1 MTVGIGVVAGGVM
14 GILGGASVNK
24 NSSLSEA
31 NLAMTSSNIPDP
43 VPFSDRKSGKGAI
56 GGIEGMPP
64 SNNVETVSGPSL
76 ITILVR
82 VCSRVSGTV
91 ELTSLSCVSRVGSSS
106 IGSGVE
112 EESFKVSA
120 LRIDVFG
127 AIVSSCPSRP
137 AMKKKSAKAV
147 GIMAIRTPSIPFSST
162 FYPLSF
168 HFYCLPT
175 VNRLTSFLS
184 LIGYV

>member
-43 VPFSDRKSGKGAI
+43 VPFSDKKSGKGAI
-56 GGIEGMPP
+56 RGIEGMSP
-64 SNNVETVSGPSL
+64 SNVETVSRPSL
-76 ITILVR
+76 ITTLVR

-112 EESFKVSA
+112 EESFEGSA

-127 AIVSSCPSRP
+127 AIDSSCPSRP

-147 GIMAIRTPSIPFSST
+147 GIMAIPTTSIPFSST

-168 HFYCLPT
+168 HFFC
-175 VNRLTSFLS
+175 
-184 LIGYV
+184 